1 MPRTKTF
8 APEWALTKAM
18 EVFRARGYGSTHM
31 GKIAKHI
38 GVSRSSLYATFG
50 DKRALFLSGLRRDAQ
65 AYRTEGMPDLGTA
78 AAPRKAIIDLF
89 ESTFADGGGA
99 TPLGGVLLIRTALE
113 MVPSDPEVSAVVQDE
128 VALLERNIRRGIER
142 AQTVGEIDG
151 DVDAAQAAWA
161 LLGLFLGAQ
170 LLPRSKPVRHAAARQ
185 VEALLPAP
193 RVRRSR
199 SPGPI
204 SPRPPELSS
213 E

>member
-8 APEWALTKAM
+8 DPEWALTKAM

-31 GKIAKHI
+31 GKIAEHI

-65 AYRTEGMPDLGTA
+65 AYRTEGMPDLGTS

-89 ESTFADGGGA
+89 ESTFADGGGT
-99 TPLGGVLLIRTALE
+99 TPPGGILLIRTALE
-113 MVPSDPEVSAVVQDE
+113 LVPNDPEVSAVVQDE
-128 VALLERNIRRGIER
+128 VAVLEQNIRRGIER
-142 AQTVGEIDG
+142 AQTVGEIDS

-161 LLGLFLGAQ
+161 LLGLFLGTH
-170 LLPRSKPVRHAAARQ
+170 LLLQSRPLLHAAARQ
-185 VEALLPAP
+185 VEALLPP
-193 RVRRSR
+193 PQVRRCR
-199 SPGPI
+199 SPGPT
-204 SPRPPELSS
+204 SRSPPELSS